1 MKAAVLGADSALGKK
16 LVLDAEALGIQ
27 VTIIVS
33 NPSDLVGT
41 GPIIIKE
48 YDELEQ
54 NDLKNFAVFIDAIS
68 FPYLQRFKDDPPI
81 LRLSSL
87 VSSDCRY
94 LAVGACSLLYEDSR
108 RLRRLGQN
116 PDVYF
121 DFYDKEQA
129 ALELELF
136 EKIHKLEHFN
146 YTLLCPP
153 LLVDYEGKRSLGVQ
167 LSDDVL
173 PLSAFGSCK
182 ATLGDLSAGM
192 MEILKLGG
200 PGRKIVGMRAL

>member
-1 MKAAVLGADSALGKK
+1 M
-16 LVLDAEALGIQ
+16 LDAEALGIQ

-33 NPSDLVGT
+33 SPADLVGT

-54 NDLKNFAVFIDAIS
+54 NDLKNFSVFIDAVS

-81 LRLSSL
+81 LRLAPL
-87 VSSDCRY
+87 VREDCRY
-94 LAVGACSLLYEDSR
+94 LAFGACSLLYEDSR
-108 RLRRLGQN
+108 RLRRLGQK
-116 PDVYF
+116 PEVYF
-121 DFYDKEQA
+121 DSYDKERA

-136 EKIHKLEHFN
+136 EKIHSLENFN

-153 LLVDYEGKRSLGVQ
+153 LLVDLEGRRCAQVQ

-173 PLSAFGSCK
+173 PLSETGSCT
-182 ATLGDLSAGM
+182 ATLGELSSGM

-200 PGRKIVGMRAL
+200 RGRKIVGMRGA